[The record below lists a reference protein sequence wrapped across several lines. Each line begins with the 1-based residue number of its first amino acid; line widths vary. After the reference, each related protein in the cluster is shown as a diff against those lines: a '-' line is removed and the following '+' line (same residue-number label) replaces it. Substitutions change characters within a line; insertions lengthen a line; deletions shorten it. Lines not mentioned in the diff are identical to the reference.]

1 MRAGYAAA
9 PSRPMRRVRTPR
21 KPPSDTA
28 PIAEALGHDFR
39 DPRLLLDALTHTSFA
54 NEAGQPG
61 RDNERLEFVGDA
73 VVGLVVATLVHA
85 HFPDA
90 PEGELTQRRAALVS
104 GPALAERAAEL
115 GLGAA
120 LRLGRGEERTGGR
133 EKPRLLAGAL
143 EACIAA
149 VYLDAGFDAA
159 FAVAQRIFEPLLDA
173 LGSETRDFKTRLQV
187 VQQQGGHDAPRYE
200 VLSIDGPRHARAYH
214 VALHLDGVLAGEG
227 RGRSKSE
234 AEQDAARAVLAQ
246 RENRAHDGA

>member
-1 MRAGYAAA
+1 MHRAQ
-9 PSRPMRRVRTPR
+9 RPR
-21 KPPSDTA
+21 KPTVDLTPVTQ
-28 PIAEALGHDFR
+28 ALGHDFR
-39 DPRLLLDALTHTSFA
+39 DPQLLLDALTHTSFA
-54 NEAGQPG
+54 NEAGQAG

-90 PEGELTQRRAALVS
+90 PEGDLTQRRAALVS
-104 GPALAERAAEL
+104 GAALAERATAL

-120 LRLGRGEERTGGR
+120 LRLGRGEERSGGR

-159 FAVAQRIFEPLLDA
+159 YRVAHRIFAPRLDA
-173 LGSETRDFKTRLQV
+173 PGAGLRDYKTRLQE
-187 VQQQGGHDAPRYE
+187 VQQQSGHNAPRYE
-200 VLSIDGPRHARAYH
+200 VLSIDGPLHARSYH

-227 RGRSKSE
+227 RGRSKAE
-234 AEQDAARAVLAQ
+234 AEQDAARGVLAQ
-246 RENRAHDGA
+246 REACAQDGA

>member
-1 MRAGYAAA
+1 MLRAL
-9 PSRPMRRVRTPR
+9 RPMHRARRPR
-21 KPPSDTA
+21 KPPVDLT
-28 PIAEALGHDFR
+28 PVMQALGHEFR
-39 DPRLLLDALTHTSFA
+39 DPQRLLDALTHTSFA

-73 VVGLVVATLVHA
+73 VVGLVVATLLHG

-90 PEGELTQRRAALVS
+90 PEGELTQCRAALVS
-104 GPALAERAAEL
+104 GAALAERATEL
-115 GLGAA
+115 GLGAV

-159 FAVAQRIFEPLLDA
+159 YAVAHRIFAPRLDA
-173 LGSETRDFKTRLQV
+173 PGGGMRDYKTRLQEV
-187 VQQQGGHDAPRYE
+187 RQQNGYDAPRYE
-200 VLSIDGPRHARAYH
+200 VLSMEGPLHARAYH

-234 AEQDAARAVLAQ
+234 AEQDAARGVLAHLDA
-246 RENRAHDGA
+246 RAEDGA